1 MENLN
6 DRRRKL
12 LGQRI
17 RMERVAA
24 GLSQR
29 SFAPIAG
36 TNQSYL
42 WEVESGR
49 VNASVD
55 FLCRVADALGV
66 RVADLIDF

>member
-1 MENLN
+1 
-6 DRRRKL
+6 
-12 LGQRI
+12 
-17 RMERVAA
+17 MERVAA
-24 GLSQR
+24 GHSQR

-42 WEVESGR
+42 WEVETGR

-66 RVADLIDF
+66 KVADLIDF